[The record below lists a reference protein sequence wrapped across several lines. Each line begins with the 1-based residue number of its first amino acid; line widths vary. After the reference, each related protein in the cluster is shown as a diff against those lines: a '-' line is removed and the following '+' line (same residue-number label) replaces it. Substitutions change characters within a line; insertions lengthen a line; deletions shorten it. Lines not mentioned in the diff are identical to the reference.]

1 MTRSLSIP
9 YLFVILAVGYLGGT
23 LLFRELSEES
33 IASLLTFYDAR
44 IVKPGEATILLPA
57 LVVMMF
63 LIISFFLSR
72 FTYSRLFVLLIGAI
86 KCVLFGLSSAYLLA
100 KGLKVYEYAVWWFPF
115 QLLLCFLLLLFA
127 SILTPPFFMKTTGKR
142 ERNDRALVALL
153 IITILIVLV
162 ENLIYVFWI
171 S

>member
-1 MTRSLSIP
+1 MTRSLSLP

-33 IASLLTFYDAR
+33 IARLLTIFDAR
-44 IVKPGEATILLPA
+44 VVKTDEVNILFPA
-57 LVVMMF
+57 LIVVMF
-63 LIISFFLSR
+63 FVFSFFLSR
-72 FTYSRLFVLLIGAI
+72 FTYSRLFVLLIGAV
-86 KCVLFGLSSAYLLA
+86 KCVLFGVSSAYLLA

-115 QLLLCFLLLLFA
+115 QLLLCFLLLLFN

-153 IITILIVLV
+153 ILSILVLLV
-162 ENLIYVFWI
+162 ENTIYVFWI